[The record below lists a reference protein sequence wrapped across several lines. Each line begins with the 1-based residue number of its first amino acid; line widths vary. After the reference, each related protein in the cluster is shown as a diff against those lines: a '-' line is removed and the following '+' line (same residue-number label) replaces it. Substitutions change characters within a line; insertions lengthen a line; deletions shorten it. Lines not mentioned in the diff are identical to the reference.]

1 VILYFRVSIKL
12 GLPHR
17 YNRFVRVR
25 DQMVEDEKLENRSG
39 VDKGLVAMFL
49 RMTPEER
56 LQANDNALR
65 AILELRHAFER
76 RGVSER

>member
-1 VILYFRVSIKL
+1 
-12 GLPHR
+12 
-17 YNRFVRVR
+17 
-25 DQMVEDEKLENRSG
+25 MVEEKKIENRPS

-49 RMTPEER
+49 RMSPEER

-76 RGVSER
+76 REVSER